1 MYIAEVVHK
10 HTKITSIFVTQLRDA
25 QEFAM
30 DWSRNKSFYM
40 KSKIPFGDLTI
51 NVYDVRK
58 PCAHDEKEI
67 PMVFF

>member
-10 HTKITSIFVTQLRDA
+10 NTKITSVFVTKLRDA

-30 DWSRNKSFYM
+30 DWSRNKSLYLGR
-40 KSKIPFGDLTI
+40 KVSFGDLNI
-51 NVYDVRK
+51 NVYDVSK

-67 PMVFF
+67 PMIFF